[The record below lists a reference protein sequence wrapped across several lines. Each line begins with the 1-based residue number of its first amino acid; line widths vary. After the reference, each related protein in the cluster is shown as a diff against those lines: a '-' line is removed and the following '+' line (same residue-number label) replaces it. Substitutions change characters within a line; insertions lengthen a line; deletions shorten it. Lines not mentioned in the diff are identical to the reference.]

1 MHIRNGIRTALR
13 ARLRSVLFALLILVL
28 TLALTLS
35 VGMWGYCA
43 RLLAQF
49 DETYTSIVLAEYMG
63 EDYPD
68 NSVADPDAREALAAL
83 DDDAAAG
90 VEGVRLWE
98 RTDLITLAADGYKRP
113 GSASPYNSCG
123 VVVAT
128 RLSPLYNTGW
138 GASSAADTVLSE
150 ERIVVDTSTW
160 DAVYYM
166 PGLEPLELHLYFYLP
181 GIAGVS
187 EEYVSSPEYRG
198 NTVSFGESMSADEL
212 PERFLLGE
220 LFPDVVGDY
229 THGITVEGDL
239 PEGYG
244 RTAPVYYYSP
254 QSDTYEFYGEHISG
268 YTGSISRS
276 IYTPDGREGV
286 LAVFDFG
293 TAGFAPEWG
302 KRYLLH
308 GKFVTGG
315 ASNRTFAVTDFYE
328 GCEAAPWLELTGE
341 DDPALTDGIFI
352 EYADRYRYAASFVQ
366 AEASRDIA
374 SLEAFQQ
381 GTQYLTEGRFPEA
394 GETGVCVISGSTA
407 EQMDVGPGDTVSV
420 SVLTSAEDNLYELTR
435 TGDLRAWKIVGVTN
449 PSDDYSGWFW
459 VSDAE
464 GGLGSPLFGY
474 ELGRAVLD
482 NRSAVQAVEAL
493 QTLMPDQVRLTL
505 YDQGY
510 SAAAEPI
517 QAMRTTAIA
526 ITTAAALGALA
537 VLFLFAYLFIG
548 RQRET
553 VQVLVSLGTPKKKI
567 RLWFLSGT
575 SLITFFSA
583 VLGAIAGYL
592 TLDRAIAQAI
602 AIAERLYAVDVRY
615 SNAALGVV
623 LEAPQAASVPAW
635 YALATAAAVFFA
647 ALALC
652 LVFLRYAR
660 QENTPKRG
668 KTAVRVP
675 KGKTSLFGRGA
686 GRFALLAAR
695 RGGWRSAVVPLAA
708 LVLTLLLG
716 ILTAGSAGWE
726 GQLEELYSNSA
737 LEGQV
742 VSANGR
748 SATKLSVSAA
758 TVRDLYQSGQLEEV
772 AVSLG
777 WNYWFRDEMPQ
788 FANTVFGDESR
799 SAWIRQQP
807 ELIALNSLSAAPE
820 FYYTEMPEV
829 EWLDGWDETFLSESD
844 YVGFMDSS
852 IPFEGVFSIPPYPV
866 LVSRA
871 FLEERGLALGDWTS
885 LFIRLELQNSR
896 TDTDISVRIVG
907 TFQPAGQKQN
917 IYAPLG
923 CWFDPAWI
931 TGDTTP
937 LAEGEMVSLTSY
949 ITNQEQLDKYI
960 YFSTN
965 FRTCR
970 FTLKSAYDL
979 EDFRQILAD
988 GKYSQV
994 GKVTGNRTTVLLLD
1008 QNFQKTVGGLGRY
1021 ISFSRILFPVLLAV
1035 VGVMGLI
1042 ISWLMVN
1049 GRRME
1054 FAVLRG
1060 LGASRRR
1067 VFSTFFLEQGALCL
1081 TGSLIGALALT
1092 VLYPMPAIWLAAAGF
1107 LVCYLS
1113 GCALSILAVGRT
1125 KLMAL
1130 LSERE

>member
-13 ARLRSVLFALLILVL
+13 SRLRTSLFSLLILVL
-28 TLALTLS
+28 TLVLTLG

-43 RLLAQF
+43 RLLDRF
-49 DETYTSIVLAEYMG
+49 DGTYTSIVIAEYMG

-68 NSVADPDAREALAAL
+68 DSIADPDARKALVAL
-83 DDDAAAG
+83 DDAAVAG
-90 VEGVRLWE
+90 MEGVKLWE
-98 RTDLITLAADGYKRP
+98 RTDQMTLAADGYKRP
-113 GSASPYNSCG
+113 SSTSPYSGCG
-123 VVVAT
+123 VVVAA
-128 RLSPLYNTGW
+128 RLSPLYSTGW

-166 PGLEPLELHLYFYLP
+166 PGLEPLELHLYFYYP
-181 GIAGVS
+181 NSVGAD
-187 EEYVSSPEYRG
+187 EYVSSPEYRG
-198 NTVSFGESMSADEL
+198 NTVSFGESVSADEL
-212 PERFLLGE
+212 PERYLLGE

-254 QSDTYEFYGEHISG
+254 ASDTYEFYGEHISG

-293 TAGFAPEWG
+293 TTGFTPEWG

-308 GKFVTGG
+308 GQFVSGG

-328 GCEAAPWLELTGE
+328 GCETAPWLELTGE

-352 EYADRYRYAASFVQ
+352 EYADRYRYAASFAQ

-394 GETGVCVISGSTA
+394 GEAGVCVISGSTA
-407 EQMDVGPGDTVSV
+407 EQLGAGVGDTMEVST
-420 SVLTSAEDNLYELTR
+420 LTSAEDNLYELTG
-435 TGDLRAWKIVGVTN
+435 TGDLRTWEIVGVTN
-449 PSDDYSGWFW
+449 PSADYSGWFW

-464 GGLGSPLFGY
+464 GGFASPLFGY

-482 NRSAVQAVEAL
+482 NRSAVQTVEAL
-493 QTLMPDQVRLTL
+493 QALMPGQVRLTL

-517 QAMRTTAIA
+517 QAMRTTAVA
-526 ITTAAALGALA
+526 ITAAAALGALA

-553 VQVLVSLGTPKKKI
+553 VQVLVSLGTPKNRI

-575 SLITFFSA
+575 SLITVFSA
-583 VLGAIAGYL
+583 VLGAVTGYL
-592 TLDRAIAQAI
+592 TLDRAIARAV
-602 AIAERLYAVDVRY
+602 AIAERLYAVDIRY

-623 LEAPQAASVPAW
+623 LEAPQEVPVPAW
-635 YALATAAAVFFA
+635 YALATAVAVFIA

-652 LVFLRYAR
+652 LVFLRFAR

-668 KTAVRVP
+668 KTSVRVP
-675 KGKTSLFGRGA
+675 RGKTSLFGRGA
-686 GRFALLAAR
+686 GRFALLSAR
-695 RGGWRSAVVPLAA
+695 RGGWRSVVVPSAA

-716 ILTAGSAGWE
+716 LLTAGSAGWE
-726 GQLEELYSNSA
+726 GQLEGLYSNSA

-748 SATKLSVSAA
+748 SATRLSVSAD
-758 TVRDLYQSGQLEEV
+758 TVRELYQTGQLEEV

-788 FANTVFGDESR
+788 FASTAFGDESR

-820 FYYTEMPEV
+820 FYYAETPEV
-829 EWLDGWDETFLSESD
+829 EWLDGWDETFLSESG
-844 YVGFMDSS
+844 YTGFMDTS
-852 IPFEGVFSIPPYPV
+852 IPFDGVVSIPPYPV

-871 FLEERGLALGDWTS
+871 FLEERGLALGDWTWIS
-885 LFIRLELQNSR
+885 FRLEFRNSR
-896 TDTDISVRIVG
+896 TDTSISVRIVG
-907 TFQPAGQKQN
+907 TFQPVGQKQN

-931 TGDTTP
+931 TGETGL
-937 LAEGEMVSLTSY
+937 LAEGEMVSSLPSY

-960 YFSTN
+960 YVTTN
-965 FRTCR
+965 FRVCR

-979 EDFRQILAD
+979 EDFRQVLAD
-988 GKYSQV
+988 GNYSQV
-994 GKVTGNRTTVLLLD
+994 GKLTSNRTTVLLLD
-1008 QNFQKTVGGLGRY
+1008 QAFQETVGGLGRY
-1021 ISFSRILFPVLLAV
+1021 ISFSRILFPVLLLAV
-1035 VGVMGLI
+1035 ALMGFI

-1049 GRRME
+1049 GRRIE
-1054 FAVLRG
+1054 FAILRG
-1060 LGASRRR
+1060 LGTSRRQ
-1067 VFSTFFLEQGALCL
+1067 VFASFFLEQGALCMAGCI
-1081 TGSLIGALALT
+1081 TGAMVLT
-1092 VLYPMPAIWLAAAGF
+1092 VFQPVPAIWLAAAGF
-1107 LVCYLS
+1107 LGCYLF
-1113 GCALSILAVGRT
+1113 GCALSIMAVGRI
-1125 KLMAL
+1125 KLMTL